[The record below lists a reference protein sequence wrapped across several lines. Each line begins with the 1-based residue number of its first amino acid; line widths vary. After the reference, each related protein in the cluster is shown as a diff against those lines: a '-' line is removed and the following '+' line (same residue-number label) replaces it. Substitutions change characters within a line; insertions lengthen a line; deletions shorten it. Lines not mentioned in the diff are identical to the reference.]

1 LSTAEILIFAVAAHF
16 VGDYLLQTNHMAQEK
31 TSRWTP
37 AILHG
42 ITYTI
47 PFLFLTSAPLA
58 LFFISATHILI
69 DRFRLVKYVI
79 WFKNQL
85 APKRHRHPMTPTGYH
100 PDTPDWL
107 AIGLMIVT
115 DNLIH
120 ILLNAF
126 ALTQLT

>member
-1 LSTAEILIFAVAAHF
+1 MSTAEILIFAIAAHF
-16 VGDYLLQTNHMAQEK
+16 VGDYLLQTNHMALEK

-47 PFLFLTSAPLA
+47 PFLFLTSSPLA
-58 LFFISATHILI
+58 LFFISVTHILI

-79 WFKNQL
+79 WFKNQI
-85 APKRHRHPMTPTGYH
+85 APKRHRHSMTPTGYH

-126 ALTQLT
+126 ALLCLT